1 MVKIKMDIFVKKYQ
15 PERYDLWR
23 LGLEDTYEEL
33 NENNKRPYGDSFL
46 ISSNK
51 KLPNNYSLET
61 YLNQIYNSYLRIN
74 RKIDL
79 NSTQLNHQL
88 VIASD
93 TAKSIL
99 THTLRN
105 ANNTNIDLVKYLI
118 SFDHSS
124 HKSKVKSLKEQ
135 SSHYVNK
142 LLNLNESDSENISIE
157 TLIKSE
163 SNDDKSQI
171 SVISFSNKIE
181 LQNQICKNGKNKI
194 LILILN

>member
-1 MVKIKMDIFVKKYQ
+1 MDIFVKKYQ

-61 YLNQIYNSYLRIN
+61 YLNKIYNSYLRIN

-99 THTLRN
+99 THNLRN
-105 ANNTNIDLVKYLI
+105 TNNTNIDLVKYLI

-171 SVISFSNKIE
+171 SLISFSNKIE